1 MTMCL
6 MERKN
11 NMVIRR
17 QRETGKAAHF
27 GFFSMIAL
35 VAVAITVILAVD
47 AAATYQ
53 RTVMHY
59 TAASTGT
66 VGGAAP
72 ISVMAAGNMA
82 SSCASVV
89 DGGGSAR

>member
-1 MTMCL
+1 MTMFL
-6 MERKN
+6 MEKKN
-11 NMVIRR
+11 NMVMRR
-17 QRETGKAAHF
+17 QRETGKAAHL
-27 GFFSMIAL
+27 GFCSMIAL

-59 TAASTGT
+59 TATGTGT

-72 ISVMAAGNMA
+72 VSVMAAGNMA
-82 SSCASVV
+82 SSCVSVV
-89 DGGGSAR
+89 NGGGSAR

>member
-1 MTMCL
+1 MVKR
-6 MERKN
+6 RK
-11 NMVIRR
+11 M
-17 QRETGKAAHF
+17 ETGQAAHLVF
-27 GFFSMIAL
+27 CSMIAL
-35 VAVAITVILAVD
+35 EVVASTVILAVD

-59 TAASTGT
+59 TAAGTGT

-72 ISVMAAGNMA
+72 VSVMAAGNMA
-82 SSCASVV
+82 SSCVPVV